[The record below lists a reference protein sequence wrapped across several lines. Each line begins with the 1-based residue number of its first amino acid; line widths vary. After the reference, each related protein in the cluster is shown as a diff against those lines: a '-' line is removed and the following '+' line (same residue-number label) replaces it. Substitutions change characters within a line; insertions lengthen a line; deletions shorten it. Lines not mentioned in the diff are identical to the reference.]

1 MNAKFKEFAKTGRGK
16 LILSMGALG
25 VVWIILLWQFAGSL
39 AGLLPG
45 AGQIDRTERE
55 VKELRR
61 QNAALLVKA
70 KEFDNLKA
78 RYRKQ
83 LDGYW
88 QEARDGVVDTE
99 LRNKIQQAA
108 HEGELKLSSLGSV
121 RITRINSDLY
131 YAEIDLATTGSLE
144 AITAFLARIQK
155 ITPALSWRRLDIR
168 PEPVRGRPDTTTTT
182 TATTTTTQSLN
193 FNGAIR
199 IIGFD
204 GGAAENGGG
213 KK

>member
-1 MNAKFKEFAKTGRGK
+1 MNARFKEFAKTSRGK
-16 LILSMGALG
+16 LILALG
-25 VVWIILLWQFAGSL
+25 GLVVVWIILLWQFAGSL

-61 QNAALLVKA
+61 QNAAVQAKA

-88 QEARDGVVDTE
+88 QEARDGVADTE

-144 AITAFLARIQK
+144 AVTAFLARIQK
-155 ITPALSWRRLDIR
+155 ITPALSWRRLDIH

-182 TATTTTTQSLN
+182 TATTTQSLN

-199 IIGFD
+199 VIGFD

>member
-1 MNAKFKEFAKTGRGK
+1 MNARFKEFAKTGRGK
-16 LILSMGALG
+16 LILALG
-25 VVWIILLWQFAGSL
+25 GLAVAWIILLWQFAGSL

-61 QNAALLVKA
+61 QNAAVQVKA
-70 KEFDNLKA
+70 KEFDDLKA

-88 QEARDGVVDTE
+88 QEARDGVAETE

-108 HEGELKLSSLGSV
+108 HEVELKLSSLGSV
-121 RITRINSDLY
+121 RTTRINSDLY

-144 AITAFLARIQK
+144 ALTAFLARIQK
-155 ITPALSWRRLDIR
+155 ITPALSWRRLDMR
-168 PEPVRGRPDTTTTT
+168 PEPVRGRPDATTTT
-182 TATTTTTQSLN
+182 TANTTQSLN

-199 IIGFD
+199 VIGFD
-204 GGAAENGGG
+204 GGAAENSGG

>member
-16 LILSMGALG
+16 LILALG
-25 VVWIILLWQFAGSL
+25 GLVVVWIILLWQFAGSL

-45 AGQIDRTERE
+45 AGEIDRTERE

-61 QNAALLVKA
+61 QNAAVQVKA
-70 KEFDNLKA
+70 KEFDELKA
-78 RYRKQ
+78 RYRRQ

-88 QEARDGVVDTE
+88 LEARDGVVDTE

-121 RITRINSDLY
+121 RTTRINGDLY
-131 YAEIDLATTGSLE
+131 YAEIDLASTGTLE
-144 AITAFLARIQK
+144 AIAAFLARIQK
-155 ITPALSWRRLDIR
+155 ITPALSWRRLDMR
-168 PEPVRGRPDTTTTT
+168 PEPVRGRPDATTTT
-182 TATTTTTQSLN
+182 TANTTQSLN

-199 IIGFD
+199 VIGFD

>member
-1 MNAKFKEFAKTGRGK
+1 MNARFKEFAKTARGK
-16 LILSMGALG
+16 LILALG
-25 VVWIILLWQFAGSL
+25 GLAVVWIILLWQFAGSL

-45 AGQIDRTERE
+45 AGEIDRTERE

-61 QNAALLVKA
+61 QNAAAQARA
-70 KEFDNLKA
+70 KEFDDLKA
-78 RYRKQ
+78 RYRRQ

-88 QEARDGVVDTE
+88 QEARDGVAETE

-121 RITRINSDLY
+121 RITRINGDLY
-131 YAEIDLATTGSLE
+131 YAEIDLATSGSLE
-144 AITAFLARIQK
+144 ALTAFLARIQK
-155 ITPALSWRRLDIR
+155 ITPALSWRRLDMR
-168 PEPVRGRPDTTTTT
+168 PEPVRGRPD
-182 TATTTTTQSLN
+182 ATTTITANTTQSLN

-199 IIGFD
+199 VIGFD

-213 KK
+213 KQ

>member
-1 MNAKFKEFAKTGRGK
+1 MNARFREFAKTGRGK
-16 LILSMGALG
+16 LILALG
-25 VVWIILLWQFAGSL
+25 GLAVVWIILLWQFAGSL

-45 AGQIDRTERE
+45 AGEIDRTERE

-61 QNAALLVKA
+61 QNAAAQARA
-70 KEFDNLKA
+70 KEFDDLKA
-78 RYRKQ
+78 RYRRQ

-88 QEARDGVVDTE
+88 QEARDGVAETE

-121 RITRINSDLY
+121 RITRINGDLY
-131 YAEIDLATTGSLE
+131 YAEIDLATSGSLE
-144 AITAFLARIQK
+144 ALTAFLARIQK
-155 ITPALSWRRLDIR
+155 ITPALSWRRLDMR
-168 PEPVRGRPDTTTTT
+168 PEPVRGRPDATTTTT
-182 TATTTTTQSLN
+182 VNTTQSLN

-199 IIGFD
+199 VIGFD

>member
-1 MNAKFKEFAKTGRGK
+1 MNARFREFAKTGRGK
-16 LILSMGALG
+16 LILALG
-25 VVWIILLWQFAGSL
+25 GLVVVWIILLWLFAGSL

-45 AGQIDRTERE
+45 AGQIDRIERE
-55 VKELRR
+55 VKDLRR
-61 QNAALLVKA
+61 QNVAVRAKV
-70 KEFDNLKA
+70 KEFDDLKA
-78 RYRKQ
+78 RHRKQ

-131 YAEIDLATTGSLE
+131 YAEIDLATTGTLE
-144 AITAFLARIQK
+144 AVTAFLARIQK
-155 ITPALSWRRLDIR
+155 ITPALSWRQLDLR
-168 PEPVRGRPDTTTTT
+168 PEPMRGRPDAITT
-182 TATTTTTQSLN
+182 TAAVTTQSLN
-193 FNGAIR
+193 FSGAIR

>member
-1 MNAKFKEFAKTGRGK
+1 MNARFREFAKTSRGK
-16 LILSMGALG
+16 LILALG
-25 VVWIILLWQFAGSL
+25 GLVVVWIILLWQFAGSL

-45 AGQIDRTERE
+45 AGEIDRTERE

-61 QNAALLVKA
+61 QNAAVQAKA

-88 QEARDGVVDTE
+88 QEARDGVAETE

-121 RITRINSDLY
+121 RITRINGDLY

-144 AITAFLARIQK
+144 ALTAFLARIQK
-155 ITPALSWRRLDIR
+155 ITPALSWRRLDLR
-168 PEPVRGRPDTTTTT
+168 PEPMRGRPDTTTTT
-182 TATTTTTQSLN
+182 TANTTQSLN

-199 IIGFD
+199 VIGFD
-204 GGAAENGGG
+204 GGAAENDGG

>member
-1 MNAKFKEFAKTGRGK
+1 MNARFREFAKTGRGK
-16 LILSMGALG
+16 LILALG
-25 VVWIILLWQFAGSL
+25 GLAVVWIILLWQFAGSL

-45 AGQIDRTERE
+45 AGEIDRTERE

-61 QNAALLVKA
+61 QNAAAQARA
-70 KEFDNLKA
+70 KEFDDLKA
-78 RYRKQ
+78 RYRRQ

-88 QEARDGVVDTE
+88 QEARDGVAETE

-121 RITRINSDLY
+121 RITRINGDLY
-131 YAEIDLATTGSLE
+131 YAEIDLATSGSLE
-144 AITAFLARIQK
+144 ALTAFLARIQK
-155 ITPALSWRRLDIR
+155 ITPALSWRRLDMR
-168 PEPVRGRPDTTTTT
+168 PEPVRGRPDATTTT
-182 TATTTTTQSLN
+182 TANTTQSLN

-199 IIGFD
+199 VIGFD

>member
-1 MNAKFKEFAKTGRGK
+1 MNVKFKEFAKTSRGK
-16 LILSMGALG
+16 LILALG
-25 VVWIILLWQFAGSL
+25 GLALVWVVLLWQFAGSL

-61 QNAALLVKA
+61 LNATVQAKA
-70 KEFDNLKA
+70 KEFDDLKA
-78 RYRKQ
+78 RYQKQ

-88 QEARDGVVDTE
+88 HEERDGVVDTE

-108 HEGELKLSSLGSV
+108 REVELKLSSLGSV
-121 RITRINSDLY
+121 RTTRINNDLY
-131 YAEIDLATTGSLE
+131 YAEIDLSTSGTLE
-144 AITAFLARIQK
+144 AITAFLAKIQK
-155 ITPALSWRRLDIR
+155 ITPVLSWRRLDMR

-182 TATTTTTQSLN
+182 TATTTQSLT

-199 IIGFD
+199 VIGFD
-204 GGAAENGGG
+204 GGAAEHNGG

>member
-16 LILSMGALG
+16 LILALG
-25 VVWIILLWQFAGSL
+25 GLVLVWVVLLWQFAGSL

-61 QNAALLVKA
+61 QNATVQAKA
-70 KEFDNLKA
+70 KEFDDLKA

-88 QEARDGVVDTE
+88 QEERDGVVDTE

-108 HEGELKLSSLGSV
+108 REVELKLSSLGSV
-121 RITRINSDLY
+121 RTTRINNDLY
-131 YAEIDLATTGSLE
+131 YAEIDLSSSGTLE
-144 AITAFLARIQK
+144 AITAFLAGIQK
-155 ITPALSWRRLDIR
+155 ITPVLSWRRLDMR

-182 TATTTTTQSLN
+182 TATTAQSLT

-199 IIGFD
+199 VIGFD
-204 GGAAENGGG
+204 GGAAEHNGG